1 MMIVIIRHALAFLRR
16 SAKEQLSYGV
26 ATAMEIAAVF
36 LSLGMYFFLAKLV
49 DASASPLLNVEG
61 RGGYFAFVTTGIGM
75 SSVLAFSVRGL
86 VDEVRRGQLT
96 GTLEVVFGMPIA
108 PWEVVVWPSLWSFV
122 RSTSKLAVYVAGG
135 ALLGMPLVH
144 ANWPS
149 AALAV
154 LMSLLGL
161 LPLGI
166 VAAAFVLVFKRGD
179 PFSLLLGAAAMF
191 LGGVYFPIELLPGPM
206 RVVAQLFPLT
216 HAVTALRGALLDGRS
231 PAELWRSLAALAAFA
246 AIGGPLAI
254 ALFNRAV
261 RTAKMNGA
269 LGSY

>member
-1 MMIVIIRHALAFLRR
+1 MMVLSRHALAFLRR

-26 ATAMEIAAVF
+26 ATAMEVATVF

-49 DASASPLLNVEG
+49 DASASPLLNVAG

-86 VDEVRRGQLT
+86 VDEIRRGQLT

-108 PWEVVVWPSLWSFV
+108 PWEVVVWPSLWAFV
-122 RSTSKLAVYVAGG
+122 RSTSKLGVYVAGG
-135 ALLGMPLVH
+135 ALLGMPLAH
-144 ANWPS
+144 ANWAS

-154 LMSLLGL
+154 VMSLLGL

-179 PFSLLLGAAAMF
+179 PFSLLLAAASMF
-191 LGGVYFPIELLPGPM
+191 LGGVYFPVELLPRAV
-206 RVVAQLFPLT
+206 RVVAELFPLT
-216 HAVTALRGALLDGRS
+216 HAVAAIRGALLEGS
-231 PAELWRSLAALAAFA
+231 TPLELWRSFVALAGFA
-246 AIGGPLAI
+246 GIGGPAAI
-254 ALFNRAV
+254 LLFNRAV